1 MTVVRAPA
9 STANLGPGFDVLGLA
24 LDRYVSANDEG
35 VGELC
40 WDDHIAR
47 IAFVQAGGQGDIW
60 FSFDVP
66 PSRGMG
72 FSAAARAAGAA
83 LAYAQAGQSGAE
95 LQAKTYTIVER
106 LEGHGDNA
114 APAVF
119 GGFHVIV
126 GAANHRIQADVP
138 GEMMLWVPTESMTST
153 DENRA
158 TMATTI
164 GRSDAIHNLGRI
176 GLLIASLYENN
187 IDLLRQ
193 ATEDRMHQPDRF
205 LQQPASKA
213 AYDAAL
219 DAGAAAAWLS
229 GSGPTIAI
237 VAHPGTCESVKAG
250 LPGGAE
256 VIHVKTDIA
265 GTIVV

>member
-1 MTVVRAPA
+1 MTTLRAPA

-35 VGELC
+35 HGELC

-47 IAFVQAGGQGDIW
+47 IAFEQAGGQGDIW

-83 LAYAQAGQSGAE
+83 LAYAQLGQSGAE
-95 LQAKTYTIVER
+95 MQQNAYTIVER

-119 GGFHVIV
+119 GGLHVIV
-126 GAANHRIQADVP
+126 DAENHRIQADVP

-158 TMATTI
+158 TMATSI
-164 GRSDAIHNLGRI
+164 SRSDAIHNLGRI
-176 GLLIASLYENN
+176 GLLVASLYEQN
-187 IDLLRQ
+187 IDLLQ
-193 ATEDRMHQPDRF
+193 KATEDRLHQPDRF
-205 LQQPASKA
+205 LQQPSSKA
-213 AYDAAL
+213 AYEAAL

-229 GSGPTIAI
+229 GSGPTVAI
-237 VAHPGTCESVKAG
+237 VAHPGTCETVKAG

-256 VIHVKTDIA
+256 VLHVTTDA
-265 GTIVV
+265 SGTVVV